1 MEKRLYRSRKKKVIA
16 GICGGLGDH
25 LDIDPVILRII
36 FVLITVFHGIGIL
49 IYIIMWIIIPEESFS
64 PPFTGEEAKG
74 PEVSLE
80 SEENQSEMPKE
91 KGEVKNAPS
100 GGRIVFGVILILV
113 GFIFLSDRYLPF
125 FDFEFVF
132 AIGLIT
138 LGISLLF
145 NFFNKSEK
153 KS

>member
-36 FVLITVFHGIGIL
+36 FVLITIFHGIGIL
-49 IYIIMWIIIPEESFS
+49 IYIIMWIVIPEESYS
-64 PPFTGEEAKG
+64 PPSTAEAATE
-74 PEVSLE
+74 PESPAN
-80 SEENQSEMPKE
+80 SEEKARELPNE
-91 KGEVKNAPS
+91 KNGGNSSS

-113 GFIFLSDRYLPF
+113 GLVFLSERYLPF

-132 AIGLIT
+132 AIGLIA
-138 LGISLLF
+138 LGLSLLF

-153 KS
+153 TL